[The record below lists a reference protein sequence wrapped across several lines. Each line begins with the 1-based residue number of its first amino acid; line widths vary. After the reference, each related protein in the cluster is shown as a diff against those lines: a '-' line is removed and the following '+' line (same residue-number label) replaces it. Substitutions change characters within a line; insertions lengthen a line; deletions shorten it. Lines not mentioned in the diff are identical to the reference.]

1 MDAETAMGL
10 DAEYINNCYD
20 RFPLMIKKGKGS
32 YLWDSEGKKY
42 LDFVSGVATSSL
54 GHSNPVLKK
63 CLAEAFDE
71 FSSVSNLFYQEK
83 QILLAQKL
91 SWLTGLSNCFY
102 SNSGAEA
109 VEAAIKLA
117 RKHTGKTEVI
127 STINGFHG
135 RTFGALSAT
144 GKKAIKEKFEPLVP
158 NFIHIPY
165 NDAAALENAISS
177 NTAAFIVEPIQGEA
191 GVIIPS
197 PAYLKEASELCSAKG
212 ALLIVDEVQTGMW
225 RTGKFLASQWVNV
238 EPDILCMAKGLGG
251 GFPIGVTMSKKGIN
265 FSKGDHG
272 STFGGNNIACSMAL
286 AALDF
291 AEEKELGLNAA
302 KLGKKL
308 EKGLKA
314 IQKPQLNK
322 VRVKGLLAGLE
333 IGADAKK
340 YSLSCITNGLLVSVC
355 QQKTLRLLPP
365 LTVKAS
371 EVDEAIDILEKV
383 IQ

>member
-1 MDAETAMGL
+1 MDAETAIKL
-10 DAEYINNCYD
+10 EAEYLNSCYD
-20 RFPLMIKKGKGS
+20 RFQLLIKKGKGS
-32 YLWDSEGKKY
+32 YLLDSEGKKY

-54 GHSNPVLKK
+54 GHSNPALKK

-91 SWLTGLSNCFY
+91 SGLTGLSNCFY

-117 RKHTGKTEVI
+117 RIHTGKKEII

-158 NFIHIPY
+158 HFIHILY
-165 NDAAALENAISS
+165 NDTSALEKAISS
-177 NTAAFIVEPIQGEA
+177 NTAAFIIEPIQGEA
-191 GVIIPS
+191 GIIIPS
-197 PAYLKEASELCSAKG
+197 PDYLKEASELCSDKG
-212 ALLIVDEVQTGMW
+212 VLLIADEVQTGMW
-225 RTGKFLASQWVNV
+225 RTGKFLASQWENI
-238 EPDILCMAKGLGG
+238 EPDILCMAKGLAG
-251 GFPIGVTMSKKGIN
+251 GFPLGVTMSKDAIN

-286 AALDF
+286 ATLDF
-291 AEEKELGLNAA
+291 AEKKKLGLNAA
-302 KLGKKL
+302 KLGKRL
-308 EKGLKA
+308 EKGLVA
-314 IQKPQLNK
+314 IQKPQIIE
-322 VRVKGLLAGLE
+322 VRVKGLMAGIE
-333 IGADAKK
+333 TGTEAKK
-340 YSLSCITNGLLVSVC
+340 YSLNCITNGLLVSVC
-355 QQKTLRLLPP
+355 QEKTLRLLPP

-371 EVDEAIDILEKV
+371 EIDGAIGILEKA